1 MVPKITGSIQ
11 QAAQKKKKKKEQKE
25 QKGKRKTAT
34 NEKS

>member
-1 MVPKITGSIQ
+1 MVPKIMGSIQ

>member
-11 QAAQKKKKKKEQKE
+11 QAAQKKKKKE